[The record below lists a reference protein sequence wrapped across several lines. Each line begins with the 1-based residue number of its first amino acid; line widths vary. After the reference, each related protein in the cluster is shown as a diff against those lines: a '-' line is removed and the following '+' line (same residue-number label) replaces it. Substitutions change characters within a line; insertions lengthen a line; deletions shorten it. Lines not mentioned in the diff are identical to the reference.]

1 MADAASV
8 RRPGRLEGP
17 ALGGKGDL
25 AGGCRIGARLGQY
38 GRCLHGFEEAH
49 LAGWGAVGAAPVA
62 TAVDRGR
69 KPRVQGLAG
78 EVDPRSA
85 PGAVHGDEVA
95 GALIGDA
102 ELSQLRLA
110 EGGLPSCPTDEL
122 GAAHADAGHAQ
133 KRLQR
138 RAVHLHGEEVQVVQ
152 GPVRLR
158 IDIGGEEGI
167 VLVDDLA
174 HVKAVEAQEPVGLVE
189 AVLAVQ
195 LHGVGGGQE
204 RVGHDGEVGAEE
216 HALQRQVGVEGR

>member
-1 MADAASV
+1 M
-8 RRPGRLEGP
+8 
-17 ALGGKGDL
+17 
-25 AGGCRIGARLGQY
+25 
-38 GRCLHGFEEAH
+38 
-49 LAGWGAVGAAPVA
+49 
-62 TAVDRGR
+62 
-69 KPRVQGLAG
+69 
-78 EVDPRSA
+78 
-85 PGAVHGDEVA
+85 
-95 GALIGDA
+95 
-102 ELSQLRLA
+102 
-110 EGGLPSCPTDEL
+110 
-122 GAAHADAGHAQ
+122 
-133 KRLQR
+133 
-138 RAVHLHGEEVQVVQ
+138 VQ